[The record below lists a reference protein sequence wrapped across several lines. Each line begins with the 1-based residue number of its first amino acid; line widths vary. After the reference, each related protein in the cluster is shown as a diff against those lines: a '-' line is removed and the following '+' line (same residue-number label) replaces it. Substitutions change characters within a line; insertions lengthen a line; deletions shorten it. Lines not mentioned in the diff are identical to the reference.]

1 VIIIQMD
8 SMASTV
14 YCNDED
20 LNIAL
25 TDVWIGNVLKR
36 MIKYYSLLCTELL
49 WLCVG
54 VIHFTNLQIT

>member
-49 WLCVG
+49 
-54 VIHFTNLQIT
+54 